1 VAWLGVTCHT
11 LSPHTSHR
19 CHTCAQVLARGEGVR
34 CKSAR
39 LGVTHSTRHAH
50 DVTLMWSLRTQECCK
65 WVGWVEVMSHSSV
78 WVQPTHSKCGAMRA
92 SWVHTNLT
100 CQVSV
105 NSTQAHQHTPT
116 PCLKRFTNFEK
127 LAHEKFWNA
136 QARHAVSVALS
147 LWVVLFLLT
156 HMSHN
161 KTYWHKTKF
170 VNNMSSIT
178 CYLTSFF
185 FVLSGFLCAWVPVR
199 TDESKR
205 MKSFR
210 WVRTQRTPTR
220 RLCGH
225 NTLRTVWN
233 TNMGVYLRSE
243 AVSVD
248 SLSCIKQELR
258 LIGLFKPLEA

>member
-1 VAWLGVTCHT
+1 M
-11 LSPHTSHR
+11 SPHTSHR
-19 CHTCAQVLARGEGVR
+19 LPHLRAGGERGEV
-34 CKSAR
+34 KSAR
-39 LGVTHSTRHAH
+39 LGVSYSTRHAH

-65 WVGWVEVMSHSSV
+65 WVGWVECD
-78 WVQPTHSKCGAMRA
+78 TLKCVSTLHALCA
-92 SWVHTNLT
+92 LSWVRSTLDT
-100 CQVSV
+100 LACQVSS
-105 NSTQAHQHTPT
+105 NRTQVCNTLHDL
-116 PCLKRFTNFEK
+116 LKRFINFEK

-136 QARHAVSVALS
+136 QARTQWLASHTLS
-147 LWVVLFLLT
+147 KHFVLCFKCAQHYCTAIIKDLLT
-156 HMSHN
+156 ACLPSHAF
-161 KTYWHKTKF
+161 YSLLLIISA
-170 VNNMSSIT
+170 NN
-178 CYLTSFF
+178 
-185 FVLSGFLCAWVPVR
+185 LCAWVPVR

-243 AVSVD
+243 AVSID